1 MTFTARRSWRVCAPT
16 WRPVYPCGRRGRQPC
31 GWPRVPHGQHTRAM
45 RGRGARAGVRRA
57 GAWRV
62 PCPHP
67 RIAAPAPVSG
77 TCVRRPRGSM
87 RCMRAPRAHASNTRQ
102 VPSCPRTRARAG
114 WRGHPWRA
122 VSSGICQ
129 CFCCTPN
136 TMTRSSRAQRSAPAL
151 HDDATGTETAI
162 AQGAQDATGAAEEHE
177 AGSLRDEEEGSAH
190 RPGGAWLDVGH
201 CPVRVRP

>member
-1 MTFTARRSWRVCAPT
+1 VHRRGGRFTRAVAEAVNHAVGPAFHMGSTPAPCAAAGRGRACAGRVRGACRVRTRGSPRLHPCRAPASGARVEACGACARR
-16 WRPVYPCGRRGRQPC
+16 
-31 GWPRVPHGQHTRAM
+31 VPMHRTRA
-45 RGRGARAGVRRA
+45 RYRRARARVRARAGVA
-57 GAWRV
+57 TPGV
-62 PCPHP
+62 QCQ
-67 RIAAPAPVSG
+67 G
-77 TCVRRPRGSM
+77 
-87 RCMRAPRAHASNTRQ
+87 
-102 VPSCPRTRARAG
+102 
-114 WRGHPWRA
+114 
-122 VSSGICQ
+122 GICQ

-136 TMTRSSRAQRSAPAL
+136 TMTRSSRVRRSAPAL